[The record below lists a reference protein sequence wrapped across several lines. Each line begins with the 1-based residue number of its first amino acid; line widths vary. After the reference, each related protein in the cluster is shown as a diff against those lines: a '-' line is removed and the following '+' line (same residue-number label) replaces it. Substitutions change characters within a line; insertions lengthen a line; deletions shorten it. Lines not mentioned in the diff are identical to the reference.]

1 MTDRFD
7 SMDDHG
13 FEPKQR
19 ELRRFEVITGT
30 GRRRRWTDEAKA
42 RIVAESFAADTSI
55 SAVARHYEISPQ
67 QLFTWRR
74 EARQGR
80 LPLSGEAAAFVPIV
94 TGRSAGG
101 DAPPGVAAMS
111 VEIELRGVVVR
122 VYGRVEAAALAEV
135 LSAVK
140 RVR

>member
-1 MTDRFD
+1 
-7 SMDDHG
+7 MDDHR
-13 FEPKQR
+13 FEPKQQ
-19 ELRRFEVITGT
+19 ELRRFEVITGV
-30 GRRRRWTDEAKA
+30 GRRRRWTQQAKA
-42 RIVAESFAADTSI
+42 RIVAESFTAGTSI
-55 SAVARHYEISPQ
+55 SEVARRHEMSPQ

-80 LPLSGEAAAFVPIV
+80 LPRSDDAPAAAFVPIV
-94 TGRSAGG
+94 TSRLAGG
-101 DAPPGVAAMS
+101 GEPPGVSAMS

-122 VYGRVEAAALAEV
+122 VCGRIEAAALTEV